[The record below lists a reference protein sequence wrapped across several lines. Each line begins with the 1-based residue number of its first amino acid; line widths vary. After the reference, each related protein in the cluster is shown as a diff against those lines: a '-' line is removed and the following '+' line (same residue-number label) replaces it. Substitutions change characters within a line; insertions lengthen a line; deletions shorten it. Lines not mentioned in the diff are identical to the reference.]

1 VQTRDVFGLVWLFVD
16 KGLRGCGV
24 LLCAPHKE
32 ISTAITARQ
41 LIGWQREMEY
51 EVLWSSELQLY
62 ATLGGKNIHDI

>member
-1 VQTRDVFGLVWLFVD
+1 MQKKDFFWFGVVIVD

-24 LLCAPHKE
+24 LLCAPHKA

-41 LIGWQREMEY
+41 LIGWQREIEY